1 MALFLFKP
9 HVIGPENNIT
19 TPDIIIDRLFVD
31 GLFKPLGNLTSELAH
46 QVVDG
51 EQIVAA
57 YAVTALGGGALISPA
72 LCFSDTV
79 VVARNA
85 WRLNN
90 LDGHIDSVT
99 LNGTDLSD
107 LTLPSAMIEAAG
119 GTSDTLPRGFML
131 ICRGASLEN
140 RAELADGT
148 LGRNLSHKLILTD
161 VNEDRWGDVRPK
173 PRYSIGPTQKEIPHF
188 I

>member
-1 MALFLFKP
+1 MLLTK
-9 HVIGPENNIT
+9 
-19 TPDIIIDRLFVD
+19 RLASSRRIASAD
-31 GLFKPLGNLTSELAH
+31 AH
-46 QVVDG
+46 RAP
-51 EQIVAA
+51 VAICR
-57 YAVTALGGGALISPA
+57 GCS
-72 LCFSDTV
+72 
-79 VVARNA
+79 
-85 WRLNN
+85 LNN

-119 GTSDTLPRGFML
+119 GISDTLPRGFML